1 MAQDIDPR
9 NQDIR
14 RPYENRGNAG
24 RVWAWVLFA
33 IVVAFIVWVFA
44 SGFGSP
50 NPSHARPRSGDT
62 QGYQSTDASM
72 ITDPA
77 AIQNAPDPT
86 KLVGRDVEFRNVKIE
101 GVEAHGGFWIGGGAG
116 KGVFVVRK
124 NALNPKDTE
133 NGAVK
138 QPNNQAANGP
148 ASQNAANQGTAGNNA
163 NMPPRNDVT
172 SEAQGQPNVS
182 MGETVNVTGKIEN
195 LPDTETVHMKWGLS
209 GTNATLLE
217 QGKVYVRAD
226 SVTVER

>member
-1 MAQDIDPR
+1 MAQDFDPR

-33 IVVAFIVWVFA
+33 IVVAFIIWVFA

-62 QGYQSTDASM
+62 QGYQSTNASV

-77 AIQNAPDPT
+77 VIQNAQDAN
-86 KLVGRDVEFRNVKIE
+86 KLVGRDVEFRNVKIQ
-101 GVEAHGGFWIGGGAG
+101 GVEASGDFWIGGAAG

-124 NALNPKDTE
+124 NGLNPKDTE

-138 QPNNQAANGP
+138 QPNNESGKGQDV
-148 ASQNAANQGTAGNNA
+148 ANQGTAGNNG
-163 NMPPRNDVT
+163 NIPSKNDVT
-172 SEAQGQPNVS
+172 SETEGQPNVS
-182 MGETVNVTGKIEN
+182 IGQTVNLTGKIEKV
-195 LPDTETVHMKWGLS
+195 PDTETVHMKWGVS
-209 GTNATLLE
+209 GANATLLE
-217 QGKVYVRAD
+217 QQKVYVSAD
-226 SVTVER
+226 SVSVVQR

>member
-1 MAQDIDPR
+1 MAHDTDPR

-62 QGYQSTDASM
+62 QGYQSTHASV

-77 AIQNAPDPT
+77 VIQNGQDAT
-86 KLVGRDVEFRNVKIE
+86 QLVGRDVEFRNAKIQ

-124 NALNPKDTE
+124 NSLSPNQTE
-133 NGAVK
+133 GGAVK
-138 QPNNQAANGP
+138 QSNDAN
-148 ASQNAANQGTAGNNA
+148 
-163 NMPPRNDVT
+163 
-172 SEAQGQPNVS
+172 PNVS
-182 MGETVNVTGKIEN
+182 IGQTVNVTGKVEK
-195 LPDTETVHMKWGLS
+195 LPDTETVHMKWGVS
-209 GTNATLLE
+209 GANATLLE
-217 QGKVYVRAD
+217 QEKVYVRAD
-226 SVTVER
+226 SVTAQR